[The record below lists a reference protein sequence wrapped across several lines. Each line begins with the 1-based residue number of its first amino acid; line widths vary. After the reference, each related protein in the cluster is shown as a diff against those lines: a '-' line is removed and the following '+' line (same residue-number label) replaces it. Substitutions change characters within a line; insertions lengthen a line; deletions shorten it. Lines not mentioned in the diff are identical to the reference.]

1 MNKWILLLC
10 GVLAGCQHS
19 HKQKTGDAVCQTI
32 NIAPVF
38 DREPTEI
45 KLDEWAENV
54 RFIPLETTDSVLL
67 TGYIPQIV
75 YHQDKLV
82 VFNNDKIYLFNPE
95 GKFIRI
101 IGTKGEGPE
110 EYLSA
115 GNPKITPEGIRIDD
129 SSKWLKTYGWDG
141 KWKQTTTVPSHKNIR
156 EVLSLPDGR
165 NIGYVQNISGKEP
178 IRMYLF
184 HDSAV
189 LDSIAYTRNFE
200 PGEIT
205 IVFYNE
211 CKVFSTPTGNYVKEM
226 FNYTIFLITKE
237 NTLIPRWVVDAGK
250 YKLEEGG
257 RYRLQ
262 DPRNNLF
269 KEKNAAQI
277 NVVGNSKDK
286 LYLTANLNGN
296 SYLISYDDKEG
307 KVESFKLPYPGHD
320 FDFKEGNT
328 FVPRFTSENGRY
340 LIGYE
345 VQENDENP
353 VIILAER

>member
-1 MNKWILLLC
+1 M
-10 GVLAGCQHS
+10 AGCQYS
-19 HKQKTGDAVCQTI
+19 HRQEADDTVCQTI
-32 NIAPVF
+32 DMVTVF

-45 KLDEWAENV
+45 KLDEWAKSV

-67 TGYIPQIV
+67 TGYIPQLV

-95 GKFIRI
+95 GKFIRM
-101 IGTKGEGPE
+101 IGSKGEGPE
-110 EYLSA
+110 EYISA

-129 SSKWLKTYGWDG
+129 NSKWLKTYGWDG
-141 KWKQTTTVPSHKNIR
+141 KWKRTTTVPSHKKIR
-156 EVLSLPDGR
+156 EVLSLLDGR

-184 HDSAV
+184 RDSTV
-189 LDSIAYTRNFE
+189 LDSIAYARSFE

-205 IVFYNE
+205 MVFYNE
-211 CKVFSTPTGNYVKEM
+211 CKAFSTPTGDYVKEM
-226 FNYTIFLITKE
+226 FNDTIFRITKE
-237 NTLIPRWVVDAGK
+237 NTLIPCWVVDAGK

-277 NVVGNSKDK
+277 NVIGNSNGK

-296 SYLISYDDKEG
+296 SYLIGYDEKEG
-307 KVESFKLPYPGHD
+307 KVENVKLPYPGHD

-328 FVPRFTSENGRY
+328 FVPRFTSEDGRY

-353 VIILAER
+353 VIILVER

>member
-19 HKQKTGDAVCQTI
+19 HKQKTGDAVCQT
-32 NIAPVF
+32 APVF

-82 VFNNDKIYLFNPE
+82 AFNNDKIYLFNPE

-165 NIGYVQNISGKEP
+165 NPPNASRCRSPADVHPY
-178 IRMYLF
+178 RLF
-184 HDSAV
+184 P
-189 LDSIAYTRNFE
+189 Y
-200 PGEIT
+200 
-205 IVFYNE
+205 
-211 CKVFSTPTGNYVKEM
+211 PTGAISDTSRISQAKS
-226 FNYTIFLITKE
+226 
-237 NTLIPRWVVDAGK
+237 
-250 YKLEEGG
+250 
-257 RYRLQ
+257 RYGCTCSATRPYWTRSHTPGTSSQ
-262 DPRNNLF
+262 
-269 KEKNAAQI
+269 EK
-277 NVVGNSKDK
+277 S
-286 LYLTANLNGN
+286 
-296 SYLISYDDKEG
+296 
-307 KVESFKLPYPGHD
+307 
-320 FDFKEGNT
+320 
-328 FVPRFTSENGRY
+328 R
-340 LIGYE
+340 
-345 VQENDENP
+345 
-353 VIILAER
+353 

>member
-115 GNPKITPEGIRIDD
+115 GNSKITPEGIRIDD

-178 IRMYLF
+178 IRMY
-184 HDSAV
+184 
-189 LDSIAYTRNFE
+189 
-200 PGEIT
+200 
-205 IVFYNE
+205 
-211 CKVFSTPTGNYVKEM
+211 
-226 FNYTIFLITKE
+226 
-237 NTLIPRWVVDAGK
+237 
-250 YKLEEGG
+250 
-257 RYRLQ
+257 
-262 DPRNNLF
+262 
-269 KEKNAAQI
+269 
-277 NVVGNSKDK
+277 
-286 LYLTANLNGN
+286 
-296 SYLISYDDKEG
+296 
-307 KVESFKLPYPGHD
+307 
-320 FDFKEGNT
+320 
-328 FVPRFTSENGRY
+328 
-340 LIGYE
+340 
-345 VQENDENP
+345 
-353 VIILAER
+353 

>member
-10 GVLAGCQHS
+10 GVLAGCQNS
-19 HKQKTGDAVCQTI
+19 NRQEADDTVCQTI

-45 KLDEWAENV
+45 KLDEWAKDV
-54 RFIPLETTDSVLL
+54 RFIPLETSDSVLL

-75 YHQDKLV
+75 YYQDKLL
-82 VFNNDKIYLFNPE
+82 VFNNNKIYLFNPE
-95 GKFIRI
+95 GKFIRT

-110 EYLSA
+110 EYISA
-115 GNPKITPEGIRIDD
+115 GNPWVGPEGIHIDD
-129 SSKWLKTYGWDG
+129 NNKWIKTYGWDG
-141 KWKQTTTVPSHKNIR
+141 KWKRTTPVPQNKNIR
-156 EVLSLPDGR
+156 EVLPLPDGR

-184 HDSAV
+184 RDSTV
-189 LDSIAYTRNFE
+189 LDSIPYARSFE

-205 IVFYNE
+205 MVFYNE
-211 CKVFSTPTGNYVKEM
+211 CKVFSSPSGNYVKEM
-226 FNYTIFLITKE
+226 FNDTIFRITKE
-237 NTLIPRWVVDAGK
+237 NTIIPRWVVDAGK

-262 DPRNNLF
+262 DPRNSLF

-277 NVVGNSKDK
+277 NVVGNSNDK
-286 LYLTANLNGN
+286 LYLTANLNSN
-296 SYLISYDDKEG
+296 SYLIGYDEKEE
-307 KVESFKLPYPGHD
+307 KVESVRLPYPGHT
-320 FDFKEGNT
+320 FEFKEGNT
-328 FVPRFTSENGRY
+328 FVPRFASEDGRY